1 MPYYIDYYYFI
12 LIVPVLFISLICQ
25 ARVNSAYSKFSRL
38 NNMNGLTGADAARRV
53 LDFYG
58 IQNVRIEHIRGKLN
72 DHYDPRDNV
81 IRLSDGVYGS
91 CSVAAAVRRAAPEP
105 HRSPRRHRRGLP
117 RGRSCGAARRK
128 LYSDKGSQCT
138 SYAVPNRLACRNSA
152 RCNRHI
158 FRLAVACEYRDFL
171 LCLCNAV
178 PACNASR

>member
-91 CSVAAAVRRAAPEP
+91 CSVAAIGIACHE
-105 HRSPRRHRRGLP
+105 G
-117 RGRSCGAARRK
+117 SCGAARRK
-128 LYSDKGSQCT
+128 LYSDKGSQCA
-138 SYAVPNRLACRNSA
+138 SYAVPNRLACRNSH

-158 FRLAVACEYRDFL
+158 FRLAAACKYRDFL

>member
-81 IRLSDGVYGS
+81 IRLSDGVYG
-91 CSVAAAVRRAAPEP
+91 
-105 HRSPRRHRRGLP
+105 
-117 RGRSCGAARRK
+117 GAAYEKQGQNTR
-128 LYSDKGSQCT
+128 
-138 SYAVPNRLACRNSA
+138 
-152 RCNRHI
+152 
-158 FRLAVACEYRDFL
+158 F
-171 LCLCNAV
+171 
-178 PACNASR
+178 

>member
-91 CSVAAAVRRAAPEP
+91 CN
-105 HRSPRRHRRGLP
+105 RHSLP
-117 RGRSCGAARRK
+117 RSRPCGAARRK
-128 LYSDKGSQCT
+128 LCSDKGSQCA
-138 SYAVPNRLACRNSA
+138 SYAVPNRLACRDSA

-158 FRLAVACEYRDFL
+158 FRLAAACEYRDFL